1 MYYPQEPFAGFQDKE
16 FYSKLDLDT
25 LFYIF
30 YYHAN
35 TYEQCVPPRSLL
47 KEPKA
52 KLTIIGFDSTQVVGC
67 ARAQEAELAVS

>member
-35 TYEQCVPPRSLL
+35 TYEQCVP
-47 KEPKA
+47 
-52 KLTIIGFDSTQVVGC
+52 Q
-67 ARAQEAELAVS
+67 